1 MWFNNIGRTRFNY
14 PERILI
20 FLKHIGLH
28 KNPQPVKMVTTKKYL
43 NELTYEI
50 VGCAIEV
57 HKHLGP
63 GLLESVYEKCFLR
76 ELSLRNIAYQ
86 NQIWAPL
93 EYKGMLL
100 DTELRLD
107 VLVEDIL
114 CAELKAQQGLL
125 PIHEAVLLS
134 YMQMLQ
140 KPKGILINFHCVN
153 IFKEGQRTLVNNLF
167 SLLPDE

>member
-1 MWFNNIGRTRFNY
+1 MEI
-14 PERILI
+14 
-20 FLKHIGLH
+20 
-28 KNPQPVKMVTTKKYL
+28 TKKYL
-43 NELTYEI
+43 NELTYKVI
-50 VGCAIEV
+50 GCAIEV

-76 ELSLRNIAYQ
+76 ELDLRGIMNKSQ
-86 NQIWAPL
+86 LWVPL
-93 EYKGMLL
+93 EYKGLRL

-114 CAELKAQQGLL
+114 CVELKAQECLL
-125 PIHEAVLLS
+125 PIHDAIFLS
-134 YMQMLQ
+134 YIQMLQ

-153 IFKEGQRTLVNNLF
+153 IFKNGQKTLVNNVF

>member
-1 MWFNNIGRTRFNY
+1 M
-14 PERILI
+14 LI
-20 FLKHIGLH
+20 
-28 KNPQPVKMVTTKKYL
+28 TKKYL
-43 NELTYEI
+43 NDITYQVI
-50 VGCAIEV
+50 GCAIEV

-76 ELSLRNIAYQ
+76 ELSLRNIEYQ
-86 NQIWAPL
+86 SQVWTPL

-107 VLVEDIL
+107 VLVENIL
-114 CAELKAQQGLL
+114 CVELKAQEGLL
-125 PIHEAVLLS
+125 PIHDAVLLS

-153 IFKEGQRTLVNNLF
+153 IFKEGQKTLVNNLF
-167 SLLPDE
+167 AVLPEE

>member
-1 MWFNNIGRTRFNY
+1 MQI
-14 PERILI
+14 
-20 FLKHIGLH
+20 
-28 KNPQPVKMVTTKKYL
+28 TKKYL
-43 NELTYEI
+43 NELTYKVI
-50 VGCAIEV
+50 GCAIEV

-76 ELSLRNIAYQ
+76 ELTLQGIAFK
-86 NQIWAPL
+86 NQLWVPL
-93 EYKGMLL
+93 GYKGLEL

-114 CAELKAQQGLL
+114 CIELKAQEGLL
-125 PIHEAVLLS
+125 PIHDAVLLS

-153 IFKEGQRTLVNNLF
+153 IFKEGQRTLVNSLF
-167 SLLPDE
+167 SILPEE